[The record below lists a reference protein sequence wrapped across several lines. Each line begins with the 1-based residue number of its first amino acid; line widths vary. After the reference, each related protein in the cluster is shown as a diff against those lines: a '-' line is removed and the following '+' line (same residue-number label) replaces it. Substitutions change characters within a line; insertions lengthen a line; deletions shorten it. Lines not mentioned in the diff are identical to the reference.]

1 MLWGK
6 DRKKGL
12 YAFDG
17 QLKLVEM
24 AVNRMKYFCNPD
36 REDHPRGRRQLGPWL
51 TSMVRLLT
59 TGKKLKH
66 RERSGTSRAICNSWK
81 RLSGKVVG
89 PQLR

>member
-1 MLWGK
+1 M
-6 DRKKGL
+6 

-36 REDHPRGRRQLGPWL
+36 RRSPKRQEAVRPWL